1 MIHRET
7 IALTIAEKCG
17 VTWDDIVSREKTRF
31 IFQARR
37 HVAGI
42 LYDVLGLSY
51 PEIARLMS
59 RVNHSTA
66 YSLAIQYRKLPKEH
80 REAFENSIPEL
91 KAWKQTHALIHPTTK
106 PVRNVEYPS
115 RPDSPDLGGGSGVL
129 PQEPRRP
136 DQRPAGK
143 DDRGKR
149 VGKVASRARRRP
161 VWESTGSWNK

>member
-1 MIHRET
+1 MIHRQS

-17 VTWDDIVSREKTRF
+17 VTWDEIVSREKTRF
-31 IFQARR
+31 IYQARR

-42 LYDVLGLSY
+42 LYDILGLSY

-66 YSLAIQYRKLPKEH
+66 HSLAAQYRKLPKEH

-91 KAWKQTHALIHPTTK
+91 AAWKQTHALIHPSTK

-115 RPDSPDLGGGSGVL
+115 RPDQTDLGGGTGVL
-129 PQEPRRP
+129 PPEPRRP
-136 DQRPAGK
+136 DQRAAGK
-143 DDRGKR
+143 DNRGKR
-149 VGKVASRARRRP
+149 AREVAGRA
-161 VWESTGSWNK
+161 